1 MNTALYI
8 CAGLCGASVF
18 FSFRVKRKNYGY
30 ISAALITMIECFLC
44 VWLVSCENPKKA
56 RDYLIAF
63 YVCHALSFLA
73 LVLMIAMLS
82 RRKILWFGML
92 PAGALVL
99 LQLVVIGGAA
109 GRENGFAVEKSLKMG
124 REWWYAKKAGRGFF
138 SFRSYQHILMTLV
151 VFSVLMLAFSLLH
164 SSVQYRAKYILLI
177 VVLAWLGALD
187 ILTDKK
193 EWPIWILVMMTSLG
207 IAIGFYFVHLF
218 SRDRLKSMALTE
230 FTNALSDGMVLFDE
244 FDDMIYMNDCLKY
257 SLAWDSLS
265 NLNTK
270 AGIEEQIL
278 QTVDVYG
285 KEVICCRNK
294 EETENI
300 YFTVKKKEFG
310 EHSDSLGCVYVFHDT
325 TDSVL
330 KLQSMEE
337 ANIQL
342 ERATRMKADFLA
354 NMSHEIRTPMNAVIG
369 MAEIALRE
377 EKSPNVANYL
387 HQIVNSGH
395 NLVNIINDILDYS
408 KIEAGKMDIFPDTY
422 ELVSEITDVSN
433 VLATRIGDKDLELF
447 VKIDPRIPKLLLG
460 DAMRIR
466 QILINLA
473 NNAIKF
479 TQEGIVFIDISFE
492 KTDDE
497 TINLTYH
504 VKDTGPGIKT
514 EDLTKLFQNFQQVDS
529 KRNRSVEGTGLGLAI
544 SQRLTEAMGGRIGV
558 TSKFGVGSDFYFTIP
573 QKIVDEAPSLVV
585 DDAENKRALVLYDR
599 GDLVQKFVEEIKSL
613 GMQGGVLK
621 SLSEYQPGD
630 GQDFIFFVQDAYD
643 DEVKRFLDDHPELT
657 GVILVPF
664 SSDFTAKQNNLRVM
678 RRPQTSVNMVSVLND
693 REVVTREDKSTFTID
708 FTAED
713 AHILIVDDNAINVTI
728 AEGLLKPIKAQ
739 CVGALSGE
747 DALKKLKKKS
757 FDLVLMDHMMPE
769 MDGVE
774 ATKLIRAEVPGGADI
789 PVIALTANVLE
800 GMKEMFLK
808 EGMNDFVAKPV
819 DIKDLITK
827 VKKWLPADKI
837 KESEGEVIEEE
848 TTESSISFQGLDNE
862 AAIRGLGSP
871 ELFAE
876 IVEEYYRTGEKRM
889 QDIRSAYDEEDWKSY
904 TIRVHAL
911 KSASKQIGAMELG
924 LMAEALEKAG
934 NAEDLD
940 YIREKTEPALEEYS
954 ALLSK
959 LAPYFPAEEKQTGTR
974 GEIAEEERDS
984 LLDAILE
991 ACENLDMDTA
1001 AEKQA
1006 ELASYT
1012 FPEEQA
1018 EMVRELAEAI
1028 ENYDVDQCR
1037 EMAEK
1042 IRHFS

>member
-1 MNTALYI
+1 MKILFYI
-8 CAGLCGASVF
+8 CALVMVACTVF
-18 FSFRVKRKNYGY
+18 AIRAKRRNYGY
-30 ISAALITMIECFLC
+30 ILVTILLAIADLLC
-44 VWLVSCENPKKA
+44 TQLFSCPDPNQAGK
-56 RDYLIAF
+56 YLMGI
-63 YVCHALSFLA
+63 YICHAWSLFALA
-73 LVLMIAMLS
+73 LLILNMT
-82 RRKILWFGML
+82 RRKAFRFFLIPVGIFSVIQTVIVAGGTSNGYVVENSFKLGRDWWIATKL
-92 PAGALVL
+92 PGGVLNLGTYQALMVVFAIAGSALL
-99 LQLVVIGGAA
+99 IYC
-109 GRENGFAVEKSLKMG
+109 
-124 REWWYAKKAGRGFF
+124 YAKSAHQF
-138 SFRSYQHILMTLV
+138 
-151 VFSVLMLAFSLLH
+151 
-164 SSVQYRAKYILLI
+164 RAKYIFLI
-177 VVLAWLGALD
+177 GALIWITSVD
-187 ILTDKK
+187 IMTDKK
-193 EWPIWILVMMTSLG
+193 QWPIWILLCVITVSIALG
-207 IAIGFYFVHLF
+207 YYFVIEF
-218 SRDRLKSMALTE
+218 SGARLKMMALSE
-230 FTNALSDGMVLFDE
+230 FANDLSDGVVLFDE
-244 FDDMIYMNDCLKY
+244 LDDMVYMNDCLKY
-257 SLAWDSLS
+257 SLAMESLVLFKTRS
-265 NLNTK
+265 
-270 AGIEEQIL
+270 GIEELMQ
-278 QTVDVYG
+278 QVVDVYG
-285 KEVICCRNK
+285 KQVICCKNRDD
-294 EETENI
+294 TENI
-300 YFTVKKKEFG
+300 YFTVKKKELG
-310 EHSDSLGCVYVFHDT
+310 EHSDCTGNIYVFHDT

-330 KLQSMEE
+330 KLMSMEE
-337 ANIQL
+337 TNIEL

-599 GDLVQKFVEEIKSL
+599 GDMVQKFVEEIKSL

-630 GQDFIFFVQDAYD
+630 GQDFIFFEQDAYD

-657 GVILVPF
+657 GAILVPF

-924 LMAEALEKAG
+924 SMAEALEKAG

-1006 ELASYT
+1006 ELAAYM

>member
-1 MNTALYI
+1 MKIMFYI
-8 CAGLCGASVF
+8 CALVMAACTVF
-18 FSFRVKRKNYGY
+18 AIRAKRRNYGY
-30 ISAALITMIECFLC
+30 ILATILTAIADLLC
-44 VWLVSCENPKKA
+44 TQLFSCPDPKQASK
-56 RDYLIAF
+56 YLMGI
-63 YVCHALSFLA
+63 YICHAWSLFALA
-73 LVLMIAMLS
+73 LLILHMA
-82 RRKILWFGML
+82 RRKVFRFFLIPVGIFSVIQTVIVAGGTSNGYIAEKSFKLGRDWWIATKLPGGILNLSMYQNLMVVFAI
-92 PAGALVL
+92 AGSALLIYCYAKSAHQFRIKYVILIVALVW
-99 LQLVVIGGAA
+99 I
-109 GRENGFAVEKSLKMG
+109 
-124 REWWYAKKAGRGFF
+124 
-138 SFRSYQHILMTLV
+138 T
-151 VFSVLMLAFSLLH
+151 SV
-164 SSVQYRAKYILLI
+164 
-177 VVLAWLGALD
+177 D

-193 EWPIWILVMMTSLG
+193 QWPIWILLFVITVSIVLG
-207 IAIGFYFVHLF
+207 YYYVIEF
-218 SRDRLKSMALTE
+218 SGARLKIMALSE
-230 FTNALSDGMVLFDE
+230 FANDLSDGVVLFDE
-244 FDDMIYMNDCLKY
+244 FDDMVYMNDCLKY
-257 SLAWDSLS
+257 SLAMESLVLFKTRS
-265 NLNTK
+265 
-270 AGIEEQIL
+270 GIEELMQ
-278 QTVDVYG
+278 QVVDVYG
-285 KEVICCRNK
+285 KQVICCKNRDD
-294 EETENI
+294 TENI
-300 YFTVKKKEFG
+300 YFTVKKKVLG
-310 EHSDSLGCVYVFHDT
+310 EHSDSMGSIYVFHDT

-330 KLQSMEE
+330 KLKSMEE
-337 ANIQL
+337 TNIEL

-447 VKIDPRIPKLLLG
+447 VRIDPRIPKLLLG

-585 DDAENKRALVLYDR
+585 EDAENKRALVLFDR
-599 GDLVQKFVEEIKSL
+599 GDSVQKFVEEIESL

-621 SLSEYQPGD
+621 SLSEYQPCD
-630 GQDFIFFVQDAYD
+630 RKDMLFFEQNAYNN
-643 DEVKRFLDDHPELT
+643 EVKSFLDEHPELT

-664 SSDFTAKQNNLRVM
+664 TSDFTATQKNLRVM

-739 CVGALSGE
+739 CEGALSGAE
-747 DALKKLKKKS
+747 ALKKLKKKS

-774 ATKLIRAEVPGGADI
+774 ATKLIRAEVPGGANI

-819 DIKDLITK
+819 EIRDLVTK

-837 KESEGEVIEEE
+837 REVEGEATGEE
-848 TTESSISFQGLDNE
+848 TSESTVSFHGLDNE
-862 AAIRGLGSP
+862 TAIRGLGSP

-876 IVEEYYRTGEKRM
+876 IVEEYYRTGDKRL
-889 QDIRSAYDEEDWKSY
+889 QDIQSAYDEEDWKSY

-924 LMAEALEKAG
+924 SMAEALEKAG

-940 YIREKTEPALEEYS
+940 YIREKTEPALKEYS